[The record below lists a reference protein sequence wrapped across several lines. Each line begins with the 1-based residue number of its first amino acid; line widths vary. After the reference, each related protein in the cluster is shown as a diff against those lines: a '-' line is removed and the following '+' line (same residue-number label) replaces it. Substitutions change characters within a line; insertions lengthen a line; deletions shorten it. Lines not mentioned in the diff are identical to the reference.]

1 MERMQERER
10 GGGERGGYE
19 EKTEELPEERQKR
32 GKQEAFLQIASKE
45 QSRVEGDGRMHQHK
59 PASERKVC
67 MMGVTFNSGVAE
79 SKAKLG
85 VRTDQSASCRNHIPS
100 ALNHKSDTVFI

>member
-1 MERMQERER
+1 
-10 GGGERGGYE
+10 
-19 EKTEELPEERQKR
+19 
-32 GKQEAFLQIASKE
+32 
-45 QSRVEGDGRMHQHK
+45 
-59 PASERKVC
+59 